1 MKQRTLSLVVAL
13 ALIAALS
20 SCSTVRNLIAPQPTP
35 TAAANAVRGQVD
47 EFTLLRLRIMERMAG
62 GDAR

>member
-13 ALIAALS
+13 ALVAALS
-20 SCSTVRNLIAPQPTP
+20 SCSTVRSLIAPQPTP
-35 TAAANAVRGQVD
+35 TAAANTVRGQVD
-47 EFTLLRLRIMERMAG
+47 EFALLRLRIMERMAG